1 MARYH
6 CGRINETIHIL
17 IIFSEPE
24 LRLSSSPP
32 PSYKSVVQQ
41 QQPQE
46 QQQQQQLQHDQQQ
59 QQQLNNLTIPVF
71 EFSDC
76 STPTNYNT
84 NEGINLLLLGH
95 YEVKVQS

>member
-1 MARYH
+1 MWKQKKE
-6 CGRINETIHIL
+6 IIHIL

-24 LRLSSSPP
+24 LRLSSPPP
-32 PSYKSVVQQ
+32 PSYESVVQQ

-46 QQQQQQLQHDQQQ
+46 QQQQQHQHD

-76 STPTNYNT
+76 STPTNYNA
-84 NEGINLLLLGH
+84 NEGII
-95 YEVKVQS
+95 